1 MIKGIDTIQH
11 NVQLVQKRQ
20 EITSGNLANANTS
33 GYQAARAFQ
42 STLKEVQF
50 HNYQGGKNGGN
61 RLEVGSLPYGNQLDT
76 VQYDTSRGSITQT
89 GRDTDFSVAQDGYF
103 TIQLPDGTNAY
114 TRNGNFKLNT
124 QNQYITQENYLVLN
138 NQNQPV
144 TKDQWQ
150 TFQINRIDDQAVL
163 QSQGYTYKQTANV
176 QRITADIRQGSLEN
190 SNVSMTDEMIA
201 MLQQSREYEGNQKVL
216 STLNETLKKATS
228 EFARM

>member
-11 NVQLVQKRQ
+11 NVQLIQKRQ
-20 EITSGNLANANTS
+20 EITSGNIANANTS
-33 GYQAARAFQ
+33 GYQASKAFQ

-50 HNYQGGKNGGN
+50 HNYQGGKNGDSRN
-61 RLEVGSLPYGNQLDT
+61 EVGSLPYRNQLDT
-76 VQYDTSRGSITQT
+76 VQYDTSRGSIVQT
-89 GRDTDFSVAQDGYF
+89 DRDTDFSVAQDGYF
-103 TIQLPDGTNAY
+103 TVQMPDGTKAY
-114 TRNGNFKLNT
+114 TRNGNFKLNA
-124 QNQYITQENYLVLN
+124 QNQYTTQENYLVLN

-150 TFQINRIDDQAVL
+150 TFQINRIDDQAML

-176 QRITADIRQGSLEN
+176 QRITADVRQGSLEN